1 MLIIGIVIGI
11 VLAQGIVFLTALFT
25 NENLDAI
32 CWASCFLFII
42 PQIILEKIIKKNRK
56 KS

>member
-25 NENLDAI
+25 NENLDAV

-42 PQIILEKIIKKNRK
+42 PQIILEKIIKKNKK

>member
-1 MLIIGIVIGI
+1 MFIIGIIIGI

-25 NENLDAI
+25 NENFDAI

-56 KS
+56 NP

>member
-1 MLIIGIVIGI
+1 MFIIGIVIGI
-11 VLAQGIVFLTALFT
+11 FLAQGIVFLTALFT
-25 NENLDAI
+25 NEDLDAV

-42 PQIILEKIIKKNRK
+42 PQIILEKIIKKNKK